1 MPRFVKGSAMLSW
14 VQNSIRTFARNEDG
28 TATVEAVI
36 WLPTFF
42 YILILSVNVT
52 MIFHGYSRVLRVVE
66 DANRGL
72 SIGRIGT
79 ATDAAQAIKDNLPN
93 YWNVRPTVTI
103 DNGLIKTVVK
113 VKTSDMSL
121 LSTMAVFAGSDITI
135 QTQQYL
141 EK

>member
-1 MPRFVKGSAMLSW
+1 MLTW
-14 VQNSIRTFARNEDG
+14 MQNSIRTFAKSEDG

-72 SIGRIGT
+72 SIGRIESE
-79 ATDAAQAIKDNLPN
+79 ADAVTAIKDNLPN
-93 YWNVRPTVTI
+93 YWDVRPTVTI
-103 DNGLIKTVVK
+103 SNGLIVTEVK
-113 VKTSDMSL
+113 VATSDMSL

-135 QTQQYL
+135 KTQQYL